1 MRRNELSLLWAEIK
15 ATLSDLER
23 IVEEIEELLRDLGS
37 SEPSYKDKAAMGAF
51 LHNFYNGIENVLKRI
66 AEEID
71 RAVPSGSE
79 WHRAL
84 LQRMAEGVEN
94 LRPAVLKA
102 ETVTKLLP
110 YLGFRHFFRHSY
122 TFEIDWEKV
131 KPLARNARAVLETI
145 KDDLKEFLD
154 TLEETGLQGF

>member
-23 IVEEIEELLRDLGS
+23 IVEEIEELLRDLAS

-102 ETVTKLLP
+102 ETVTKLLS

-131 KPLARNARAVLETI
+131 KPLAVNARAVLETI